1 VAHVNFGD
9 CLRKQTQAFDHA
21 IQVFI
26 HFVVV
31 EWISCLKSIIEHS
44 TLNSAIPKQ
53 PDPANVPSALSSLV
67 LNIWYTAHVMA
78 RFISYQCETFIAAF
92 EQEKQQP
99 LQQSNPTLYKASQHL
114 KMFGGRK

>member
-1 VAHVNFGD
+1 VAHVDFGD
-9 CLRKQTQAFDHA
+9 CLRKQTQVFDHA

-31 EWISCLKSIIEHS
+31 EWISDCLKSISDHS

-53 PDPANVPSALSSLV
+53 LDPANVPSALSSLV
-67 LNIWYTAHVMA
+67 LNIRHTAHVMA
-78 RFISYQCETFIAAF
+78 RFTYYQCATFIAAF
-92 EQEKQQP
+92 EQEP

>member
-1 VAHVNFGD
+1 
-9 CLRKQTQAFDHA
+9 LQKQTQVFDHA
-21 IQVFI
+21 IQVLI

-31 EWISCLKSIIEHS
+31 EWISDCLKSISEHS
-44 TLNSAIPKQ
+44 TLNSAISKQ
-53 PDPANVPSALSSLV
+53 HDPANVPSAVSSLV
-67 LNIWYTAHVMA
+67 LNIRHTAHVMA
-78 RFISYQCETFIAAF
+78 RFTCYQCATFIAAF